1 MPSVG
6 SPNSQSAPWLAV
18 DLLPEASLGG
28 EPGVWRGRSELMSLA
43 DIAAHLR
50 DQKADEK
57 APIHWVEV
65 PNAPRVVHVSE
76 VPELWEA
83 QTERDL
89 RLAQAAIGSNRVIA
103 LLTIGASV
111 TLLAFGA
118 PLQVAFV
125 FAVFGIPSAET
136 WFSAAETKR
145 RLRRDAQSYFHG
157 CSRE

>member
-1 MPSVG
+1 
-6 SPNSQSAPWLAV
+6 
-18 DLLPEASLGG
+18 
-28 EPGVWRGRSELMSLA
+28 MSLA

-76 VPELWEA
+76 IPELWEA

-111 TLLAFGA
+111 TVLAFEA
-118 PLQVAFV
+118 PTPSGHTKTLTTCAPCRYTSAQV
-125 FAVFGIPSAET
+125 ER
-136 WFSAAETKR
+136 AAALGVGGRGRQRDQQQQEG
-145 RLRRDAQSYFHG
+145 RDAHG
-157 CSRE
+157 SAPQDMLCHTG